1 MTTNTSQRFFIY
13 QYKYAKNGNLHECTT
28 TVALTSASKFFLY
41 SLTWH
46 HFEDPRILLLKVGMK
61 RLCNDLRLLRPNVIV
76 SSCFKYLSTLLV
88 ETNGMFYEVSNGG
101 HTEWLIDWT
110 ESGTNWFGR
119 LWWLTDVRA
128 GLWLTFLVFQESN
141 QWLTLLVGTALISHP
156 PSQRWL
162 WLWVTLTSVNGKL
175 CHTVC
180 Q

>member
-13 QYKYAKNGNLHECTT
+13 QYKYAKNGNSHECTT

-76 SSCFKYLSTLLV
+76 SSRFKYLSTLLV

-101 HTEWLIDWT
+101 HTEWLNWKWNKLIRSVMVTDW
-110 ESGTNWFGR
+110 
-119 LWWLTDVRA
+119 RA
-128 GLWLTFLVFQESN
+128 
-141 QWLTLLVGTALISHP
+141 
-156 PSQRWL
+156 RWPVVDL
-162 WLWVTLTSVNGKL
+162 FSFSRVKSVTHFTCWHSLD
-175 CHTVC
+175 
-180 Q
+180 